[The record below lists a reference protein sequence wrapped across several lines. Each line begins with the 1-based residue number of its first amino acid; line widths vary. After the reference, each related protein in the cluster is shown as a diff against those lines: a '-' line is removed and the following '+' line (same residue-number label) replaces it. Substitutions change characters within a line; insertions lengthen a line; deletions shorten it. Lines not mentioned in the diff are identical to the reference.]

1 MVYDKVDPLQFVETM
16 GKAFAMSGAGGCKT
30 AGDGQVMA
38 LACLCEGK
46 TVFEIARRYHL
57 IEGKL
62 GLKSESMLAD
72 FRAKG
77 GKHQW
82 IKDGIDGTE
91 AEIRLTGPDGMVI
104 NCSMTMDRAKAAGY
118 VKPNS
123 NWAKRPDQM
132 LRARC
137 ITDGIRMGWPEIA
150 CDYSVEEIEDGFEG
164 DVGKTTSAKI
174 TKSKAEVEKR
184 AAELKATAAGE
195 TRVEP
200 KAEVAVSQVTTQPAK
215 TTTPE
220 PAIVDAEI
228 VHTTEPEKPPFETG
242 DADESNLPPESDN
255 AFKFNAKVMEI
266 ESMLPS
272 FGWDK
277 QVILDH
283 YNKKL
288 GATAKDFNDFTDAQ
302 IDAIYEKF
310 QFLAN
315 EKAAGR
321 A

>member
-1 MVYDKVDPLQFVETM
+1 MSEEGTTALATITERQRTAMVYDKIDPIQFVETM

-30 AGDGQVMA
+30 VGDGQVMA

-46 TVFEIARRYHL
+46 TIFEIARRYHL

-62 GLKSESMLAD
+62 ALKSESMLAD
-72 FRAKG
+72 FRAQG
-77 GKHQW
+77 GKHEW
-82 IKDGIDGTE
+82 IKDGINGIE
-91 AEIRLTGPDGMVI
+91 AVIRLTGPDKTVI
-104 NCSMTMDRAKAAGY
+104 ECSMTIERAKTAGY
-118 VKPNS
+118 VKLGS
-123 NWAKRPDQM
+123 NWTKRPDQM

-150 CDYSVEEIEDGFEG
+150 CDYSVEEVEDGFI
-164 DVGKTTSAKI
+164 DVPVTPK
-174 TKSKAEVEKR
+174 KSKADVEKR

-195 TRVEP
+195 GKIEKKVD
-200 KAEVAVSQVTTQPAK
+200 
-215 TTTPE
+215 PE
-220 PAIVDAEI
+220 IVDAEI
-228 VHTTEPEKPPFETG
+228 VAKTEPVIEKPPFETG
-242 DADESNLPPESDN
+242 DGDESNLPQPESVN
-255 AFKFNAKVMEI
+255 PNQFSAKVMEI

-272 FGWDK
+272 FNWDK

-288 GATAKDFNDFTDAQ
+288 GTAAKDFNDFSDAQ
-302 IDAIYEKF
+302 IDVIYEKF
-310 QFLAN
+310 QHLAA